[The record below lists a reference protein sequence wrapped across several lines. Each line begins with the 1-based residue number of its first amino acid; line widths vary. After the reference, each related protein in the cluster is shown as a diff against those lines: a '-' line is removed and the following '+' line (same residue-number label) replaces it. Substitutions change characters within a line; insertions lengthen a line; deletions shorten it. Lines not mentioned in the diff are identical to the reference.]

1 MNQFSRLLGLAV
13 LVLLLNVPM
22 VSMAQSYPSHAVSI
36 IIPFPPGGTLDT
48 VGRMLAQKLSEQ
60 TGQSFV
66 VENRAGAGGV
76 IGANAVAKSNPDGY
90 SLLFSAS
97 TFATAPMVVKGVVYD
112 VERDFVP
119 IALVA
124 KAPLAVAV
132 NNNLPVKNVAD
143 LIAYSK
149 SKNAPMS
156 FAIGSLA
163 SAGHLSTELLKK
175 MGGIDYTAI
184 QYKGSSPAYNDLI
197 GGRLDGFVDPILGSA
212 PFAKAGQLKVIAVTS
227 SARLPNM
234 PDTPVVAE
242 TLPGYEFYSWYG
254 LWGPSK
260 LPANIAK
267 FLNEEVNKALLVMAP
282 RLREQGLIETPGSIE
297 QFAKFQ
303 SDDMKQAK
311 KLIEEGG
318 IHAE

>member
-1 MNQFSRLLGLAV
+1 MKQFSRLLGLSV
-13 LVLLLNVPM
+13 LVLLLNFPM
-22 VSMAQSYPSHAVSI
+22 ASIAQSYPSHAVSI

-76 IGANAVAKSNPDGY
+76 IGANAVGKSNPDGY

-97 TFATAPMVVKGVVYD
+97 TFASAPMVVKGVVYD
-112 VERDFVP
+112 VERDFAP

-132 NNNLPVKNVAD
+132 NNSLPVNNIAD

-149 SKNAPMS
+149 SKNAPLS

-234 PDTPVVAE
+234 PNTPVVAE
-242 TLPGYEFYSWYG
+242 TLPGYEYYSWYG

-260 LPANIAK
+260 LPANVAQ
-267 FLNEEVNKALLVMAP
+267 FLNDEVNKALLAMAP

-311 KLIEEGG
+311 KLIDEGG